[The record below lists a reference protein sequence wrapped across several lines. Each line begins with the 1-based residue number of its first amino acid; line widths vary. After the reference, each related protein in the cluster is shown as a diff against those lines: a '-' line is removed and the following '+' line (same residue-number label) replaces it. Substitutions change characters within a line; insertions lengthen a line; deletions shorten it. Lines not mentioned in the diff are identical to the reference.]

1 MPENNQFCNNLNSVR
16 YFQICL
22 YYKKSTYPFF
32 LSGAKLH
39 KKTELCKFSTLLCII
54 LRIVK
59 RQERNEYQADTR
71 CTGITRTTLKLL
83 PTHNHK
89 T

>member
-39 KKTELCKFSTLLCII
+39 KKTELCKFLTLLCII

-59 RQERNEYQADTR
+59 RQERNEYQADTQY
-71 CTGITRTTLKLL
+71 TGIIRTTSKQL
-83 PTHNHK
+83 PIHNHK

>member
-1 MPENNQFCNNLNSVR
+1 MPENNKFCNNLNSVR

-39 KKTELCKFSTLLCII
+39 KNPELCKFFDHVCNI
-54 LRIVK
+54 LSIVK
-59 RQERNEYQADTR
+59 
-71 CTGITRTTLKLL
+71 
-83 PTHNHK
+83 
-89 T
+89 